1 MALVDNVNIAAG
13 YRSDHSRIELH
24 LIINKFEKRKGFWK
38 FNNTLLSD
46 QSYVNIVKN
55 TIKKLKAQYA
65 ASPYNPL
72 MVNTINCD
80 HLELVIDDQSFF
92 EQLLLC
98 IRGETIHY
106 SSIRKKNQD
115 KQTKLLE
122 EEINHLETVTNN
134 QDLPELTEKLQDA
147 KNKLQEIRKEHI
159 KGLFVRSK
167 VKWIEN
173 GENLQ
178 IIF

>member
-1 MALVDNVNIAAG
+1 
-13 YRSDHSRIELH
+13 
-24 LIINKFEKRKGFWK
+24 
-38 FNNTLLSD
+38 
-46 QSYVNIVKN
+46 
-55 TIKKLKAQYA
+55 
-65 ASPYNPL
+65 

-80 HLELVIDDQSFF
+80 NLELVIDDQSFF

-122 EEINHLETVTNN
+122 EEINHLESVTNN

-173 GENLQ
+173 EEKPTKYFLGHLSHSGDLLLWVGVRRRASFVVLRALTSSSQELLGQ
-178 IIF
+178 S

>member
-1 MALVDNVNIAAG
+1 MTKV
-13 YRSDHSRIELH
+13 
-24 LIINKFEKRKGFWK
+24 
-38 FNNTLLSD
+38 
-46 QSYVNIVKN
+46 
-55 TIKKLKAQYA
+55 
-65 ASPYNPL
+65 
-72 MVNTINCD
+72 
-80 HLELVIDDQSFF
+80 FF
-92 EQLLLC
+92 KQMLLC

-122 EEINHLETVTNN
+122 EEINHLESVTNN

-173 GENLQ
+173 GEKPTKYFLSLEKRNYINKTVNKLMHDSVVQ
-178 IIF
+178 

>member
-24 LIINKFEKRKGFWK
+24 LIFNKFKKRKGYWK

-46 QSYVNIVKN
+46 QPYINIVKN

-80 HLELVIDDQSFF
+80 HLEFVIDDQSF
-92 EQLLLC
+92 L
-98 IRGETIHY
+98 
-106 SSIRKKNQD
+106 
-115 KQTKLLE
+115 
-122 EEINHLETVTNN
+122 NN
-134 QDLPELTEKLQDA
+134 CCYA
-147 KNKLQEIRKEHI
+147 
-159 KGLFVRSK
+159 
-167 VKWIEN
+167 
-173 GENLQ
+173 
-178 IIF
+178 